1 MIREE
6 SAGRSPGDDRNSFL
20 FGETARS
27 GSESRLATQLS
38 LSWAAWRKRM
48 LDLIFIILVLFFF
61 ALSFWY
67 IVFCE
72 RV

>member
-1 MIREE
+1 M
-6 SAGRSPGDDRNSFL
+6 
-20 FGETARS
+20 TATPFY
-27 GSESRLATQLS
+27 LAKHQEVAAKRDSS

-67 IVFCE
+67 VVFCE

>member
-1 MIREE
+1 MT
-6 SAGRSPGDDRNSFL
+6 ATPFL

-27 GSESRLATQLS
+27 GSKSRLKLTQLS

-67 IVFCE
+67 VVFCE